1 YVPLADFL
9 EGHCP
14 VRFKTRRD
22 YATRITYKVDAGYKE
37 GVRPFI
43 HMSVASDSVDYCQG
57 YVDDSR
63 EYLGKVFAIDGFMQK
78 DRNGLWKAGSG
89 SGGESVKLKD
99 HMSIDVKVLAVLEGK
114 GKFEGMVGSIK

>member
-1 YVPLADFL
+1 
-9 EGHCP
+9 
-14 VRFKTRRD
+14 
-22 YATRITYKVDAGYKE
+22 
-37 GVRPFI
+37 I

-63 EYLGKVFAIDGFMQK
+63 EYLGKVFAIDGFTQK

-114 GKFEGMVGSIK
+114 GKFEGMVGSIKVLWGLRELVVGGGKLTDKERKFYWDFPNLIVDRI